1 MCLEYGWYCYYKK
14 VAKNKTDPVH
24 SESKNFQ
31 LKRFQ
36 GSMSSEKSPI
46 SAKVRV
52 EKRFTNPKMSEVS
65 LQIIREEMILKE
77 NTPEC
82 GKK

>member
-1 MCLEYGWYCYYKK
+1 M
-14 VAKNKTDPVH
+14 AKNKTDPVH

-36 GSMSSEKSPI
+36 GSMSSEKSPV